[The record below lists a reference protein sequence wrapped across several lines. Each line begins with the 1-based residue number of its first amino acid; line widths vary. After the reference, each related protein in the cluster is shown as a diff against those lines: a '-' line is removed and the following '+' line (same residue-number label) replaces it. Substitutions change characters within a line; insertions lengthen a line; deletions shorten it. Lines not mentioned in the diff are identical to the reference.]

1 MSTSH
6 FCKIVYFQ
14 KFYPPQCFFLR
25 VHGTI
30 VRTQDF
36 SQEALHHTPVENS
49 DENETSVR
57 GGAFFCKMTRGPT
70 RLKNI
75 LIATL
80 CLLLQIVIS
89 YQQLLG
95 GPYSFVK
102 PLPSVTNL
110 FSRRTGPSL
119 GSKSKRIFILFQ
131 KSKNAIM
138 KLHA

>member
-1 MSTSH
+1 MSNNKIIDFPFLQECIFFYKNFTLPSVSFSAFTGLLCAPRTSARKR
-6 FCKIVYFQ
+6 FTIPRWKI
-14 KFYPPQCFFLR
+14 
-25 VHGTI
+25 
-30 VRTQDF
+30 
-36 SQEALHHTPVENS
+36 S

-57 GGAFFCKMTRGPT
+57 GRAFFCKMTRGPT

-102 PLPSVTNL
+102 PLPSVPNL
-110 FSRRTGPSL
+110 FSRRTGPSSL
-119 GSKSKRIFILFQ
+119 GSKSKRIFFL
-131 KSKNAIM
+131 S
-138 KLHA
+138 